1 MNKVK
6 LKKDY
11 ENACNAYL
19 KAFCEKHEFYGLDNP
34 ETFWI
39 GDQVGGIA
47 NCGDFTFDM
56 ATIVTDIDKDAP
68 EEELLKW
75 YDYTIEASEFNL
87 PVPNLDHWLMGCP
100 ITPSKWF
107 ENMRA
112 KRKEFEDLLKQENE
126 RLKNEKSNL
135 YNHLQRLFDEG
146 LCMKTTEL
154 EFGTLEVTVENRSQA
169 KQITFFAKG
178 MEDAKQKAM
187 EWQVGQMLLNCDDFE
202 EIVMFLAQRKKLK
215 KEMSNG

>member
-1 MNKVK
+1 MNKEK

-56 ATIVTDIDKDAP
+56 ATIVTDIDKEAP

-75 YDYTIEASEFNL
+75 YDYTVFTADLGITTPNFYSWLQGCPRLSQQQLDCLSSKKSELESLKYEFKKMCMNASEN
-87 PVPNLDHWLMGCP
+87 
-100 ITPSKWF
+100 I
-107 ENMRA
+107 
-112 KRKEFEDLLKQENE
+112 
-126 RLKNEKSNL
+126 
-135 YNHLQRLFDEG
+135 
-146 LCMKTTEL
+146 
-154 EFGTLEVTVENRSQA
+154 
-169 KQITFFAKG
+169 G
-178 MEDAKQKAM
+178 M
-187 EWQVGQMLLNCDDFE
+187 V
-202 EIVMFLAQRKKLK
+202 
-215 KEMSNG
+215 

>member
-1 MNKVK
+1 MIMDREK

-56 ATIVTDIDKDAP
+56 ATIVTDIDKEAP

-75 YDYTIEASEFNL
+75 YDYTIEAGEFNL
-87 PVPNLDHWLMGCP
+87 PIPNFDHWLIGCP
-100 ITPSKWF
+100 RTPSKWF
-107 ENMRA
+107 EDMRA
-112 KRKEFEDLLKQENE
+112 NRKEFEDLLKQENE
-126 RLKNEKSNL
+126 RLKN
-135 YNHLQRLFDEG
+135 G
-146 LCMKTTEL
+146 
-154 EFGTLEVTVENRSQA
+154 
-169 KQITFFAKG
+169 
-178 MEDAKQKAM
+178 
-187 EWQVGQMLLNCDDFE
+187 
-202 EIVMFLAQRKKLK
+202 KK
-215 KEMSNG
+215 